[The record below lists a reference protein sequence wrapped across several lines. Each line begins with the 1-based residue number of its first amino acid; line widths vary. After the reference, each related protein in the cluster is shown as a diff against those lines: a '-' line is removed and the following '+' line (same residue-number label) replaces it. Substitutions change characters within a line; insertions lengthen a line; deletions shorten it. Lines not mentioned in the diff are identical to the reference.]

1 MDSEGSVEHQPAFSG
16 NSSIIE
22 ATTKS
27 GEGTPDDAE
36 KRRREQC
43 MILAPDF
50 ARSSLQCALD
60 LHEVIRESAG
70 SRNMLFSPF
79 MLSSAL
85 MALYNGARGRTAE
98 QIARAARLGYDEPPR
113 GVLLPAPMALAPV
126 PHVARQQ
133 QTQLRDTPRLLPRLR
148 QRDTDLRRLQNGK
161 SIERESLSLKVLQA
175 LDVTSAC
182 PLRYVSC
189 RKHLFVCSRKWLS
202 RWCRVEAEDF
212 ANDPTDGVVFPTR
225 MTAWIGALTSFSCKT
240 PEDASFWS
248 EVDRSTSLF
257 LLSLLF
263 IKGKWRHVFHVT
275 RGFFHE
281 TQKKSKVVRMMS
293 HTGRFRTTHSEEM
306 GASFLELPYR
316 EHKKTMVILL
326 PDPPNS
332 LRDLE
337 RKLNAHH
344 ILACLDK
351 LEDKGPLNVSV
362 PMFRVSD
369 VIDLK
374 EALPALGVND
384 AFQPD
389 ADFSTLCDSAARVSF
404 ARHVAVF
411 HARERSTSQTPKYS
425 GAQLPAGSTSTPP
438 AADDDGEQ
446 KDEEVKFIV
455 DRPFLFL
462 VMNREPKAVLLFGS
476 VRKIFAWK

>member
-98 QIARAARLGYDEPPR
+98 QIARAARLGYDEPP
-113 GVLLPAPMALAPV
+113 VVSSCLPLWHSLLFPTWP
-126 PHVARQQ
+126 
-133 QTQLRDTPRLLPRLR
+133 DSN
-148 QRDTDLRRLQNGK
+148 RRNFEIHHDCCLVYDKGIRI
-161 SIERESLSLKVLQA
+161 S
-175 LDVTSAC
+175 DG
-182 PLRYVSC
+182 Y
-189 RKHLFVCSRKWLS
+189 RKWLS

-248 EVDRSTSLF
+248 E
-257 LLSLLF
+257 
-263 IKGKWRHVFHVT
+263 
-275 RGFFHE
+275 
-281 TQKKSKVVRMMS
+281 VVRMMS

-404 ARHVAVF
+404 ARHVACVPRSRTF
-411 HARERSTSQTPKYS
+411 HQPNTQVQWSA
-425 GAQLPAGSTSTPP
+425 AGSTSTPP

>member
-248 EVDRSTSLF
+248 EV
-257 LLSLLF
+257 
-263 IKGKWRHVFHVT
+263 
-275 RGFFHE
+275 
-281 TQKKSKVVRMMS
+281 VRMMS

>member
-70 SRNMLFSPF
+70 SRNILFSPF

-98 QIARAARLGYDEPPR
+98 QIARAARLGYDEPP
-113 GVLLPAPMALAPV
+113 VVSSCLPLWHSLLFPTWP
-126 PHVARQQ
+126 
-133 QTQLRDTPRLLPRLR
+133 DSN
-148 QRDTDLRRLQNGK
+148 RRNFEIHHDCCLVYDKGIRI
-161 SIERESLSLKVLQA
+161 S
-175 LDVTSAC
+175 DG
-182 PLRYVSC
+182 Y
-189 RKHLFVCSRKWLS
+189 RKWLS

-293 HTGRFRTTHSEEM
+293 HTGRFRMTHSEEM

-411 HARERSTSQTPKYS
+411 HARERSTSQTPKCS

-462 VMNREPKAVLLFGS
+462 IMNSEPKAVLLFGS